1 VWAFF
6 KKNLVARQGRKILEC
21 PKTVR
26 DTFWG
31 SVLRKQFDPEWK
43 WVSRCLGKN
52 LWPSGETR
60 LFALQTMLAMKLDAQ
75 QLFQKL
81 TQGYGLVGQKGVIK
95 FTLKDLSIEI
105 ESKDSVGNLVQEW
118 LKAWMQQEGLDFEES
133 SNSQTFP
140 DIFLDKTDH
149 KKGLLEI
156 KTFDADR
163 GPGFD
168 LANFE
173 SYCNSLLTNAYR
185 LDSEYLIIAYRMVG
199 AEISI
204 ENVWL
209 KKIWELTG
217 ASSTYPLKVQE
228 KKKIIF
234 NIRPIIW
241 YSERVQFKP
250 FESKEAFLA
259 ALNETRYKYAK
270 TRFDNSHWLDEVLK
284 NYAAHTGTSLS
295 VKNS

>member
-1 VWAFF
+1 
-6 KKNLVARQGRKILEC
+6 
-21 PKTVR
+21 
-26 DTFWG
+26 
-31 SVLRKQFDPEWK
+31 
-43 WVSRCLGKN
+43 
-52 LWPSGETR
+52 
-60 LFALQTMLAMKLDAQ
+60 MKLNAE

-81 TQGYGLVGQKGVIK
+81 TQEYGLVGQKGVIK

-105 ESKDSVGNLVQEW
+105 ESRDSVGNLVQEW
-118 LKAWMQQEGLDFEES
+118 LKAWMKQAVVEFEEG
-133 SNSQTFP
+133 SNTQTFP
-140 DIFLDKTDH
+140 DIFLDKEDK

-185 LDSEYLIIAYRMVG
+185 LDSDYLVIAYRMEG
-199 AEISI
+199 TEITI
-204 ENVWL
+204 QNVWL

-217 ASSTYPLKVQE
+217 GSSTYPMKVQE
-228 KKKIIF
+228 KKKIIY

-259 ALNETRYKYAK
+259 ALNETRYKYPV
-270 TRFDNSHWLDEVLK
+270 TRYANAHWLDEVLK
-284 NYAAHTGTSLS
+284 NYAAHTGISLT
-295 VKNS
+295 VNS